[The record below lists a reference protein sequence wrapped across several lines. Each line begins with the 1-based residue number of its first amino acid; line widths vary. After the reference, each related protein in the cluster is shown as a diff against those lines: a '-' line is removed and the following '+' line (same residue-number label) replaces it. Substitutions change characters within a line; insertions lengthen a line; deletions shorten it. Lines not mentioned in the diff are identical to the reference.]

1 MDYILYE
8 QNGNVATITINRE
21 KALNALNSQVLDELN
36 ATLDAVD
43 LATVRCLV
51 ITGAGAKSF
60 VAGADIGEMSSLT
73 KAEGE
78 AFGKKGNDV
87 FRKIETFPIPV
98 IAAVNGF
105 ALGGGCEISMSCDI
119 RICSDNAVFGQP
131 EVGLGITPGFGGT
144 QRLTRLVGAGMAKQ
158 MIYTARNIKAAD
170 AYRIGLVNEVYSAEV
185 DADGNVV
192 KSAQEVMLAA
202 AQKMAATIAKN
213 APIAV
218 RNCKK
223 AINDGLDADMDQ
235 AVAIEEKLFG
245 DCFETEDQKYGMAFF
260 LDKNKEKV
268 KEPFQNK

>member
-1 MDYILYE
+1 MDFILYE
-8 QNGNVATITINRE
+8 ADGAVATITINRP
-21 KALNALNSQVLDELN
+21 KALNALNSQVLDELDQ
-36 ATLDAVD
+36 TLDAINLD
-43 LATVRCLV
+43 TVRCV
-51 ITGAGAKSF
+51 ILTGAGDKSF
-60 VAGADIGEMSSLT
+60 VAGADIGEMSTLT

-87 FRKIETFPIPV
+87 FRKLETLPIPV

-119 RICSDNAVFGQP
+119 RICSENAVFGQP

-144 QRLTRLVGAGMAKQ
+144 QRLARLVGAGMAKQ
-158 MIYTARNIKAAD
+158 LIYTARNIKAPEAF
-170 AYRIGLVNEVYSAEV
+170 RIGLVNAVYPQEELLPAAE
-185 DADGNVV
+185 
-192 KSAQEVMLAA
+192 
-202 AQKMAATIAKN
+202 KMAAGIAKN

-223 AINDGLDADMDQ
+223 AINDGLQVDMDQ
-235 AVAIEEKLFG
+235 AIVIEEKLFG

-268 KEPFQNK
+268 KEPFKNC

>member
-1 MDYILYE
+1 MDFILYE
-8 QNGNVATITINRE
+8 ADGAVATITINRP
-21 KALNALNSQVLDELN
+21 KALNALNSQVLDELDK
-36 ATLDAVD
+36 TLDAID
-43 LATVRCLV
+43 LDTVRCV
-51 ITGAGAKSF
+51 ILTGAGDKSF
-60 VAGADIGEMSSLT
+60 VAGADIGEMSTLT

-87 FRKIETFPIPV
+87 FRKLETLPIPV

-119 RICSDNAVFGQP
+119 RICSENAVFGQP

-144 QRLTRLVGAGMAKQ
+144 QRLARLVGAGMAKQ
-158 MIYTARNIKAAD
+158 LIYTARNIKAPEAF
-170 AYRIGLVNEVYSAEV
+170 RIGLVNAVYPQEELLPAAE
-185 DADGNVV
+185 
-192 KSAQEVMLAA
+192 
-202 AQKMAATIAKN
+202 KMAAGIAKN

-223 AINDGLDADMDQ
+223 AINEGLQVDMDQ
-235 AVAIEEKLFG
+235 AIVIEEKLFG

-268 KEPFQNK
+268 KEPFKNC